1 MPPPPLPKTPYT
13 SCYCE
18 ENIYLLAQ
26 AFLGNPD
33 VSRHWEIFVVFISN
47 SSKSVALWNQKR
59 ALEQDLP
66 VVWDYHVVL
75 LLGPREEFQHPTRD
89 MTRTATASVDAED
102 KSNKVWIYDCDTR
115 LPLPCVLEDY
125 MFSTFMDVPPHYE
138 RIIPGDVFLKQFA
151 SDRSHMLVA
160 EDDGAVSQASDQ
172 AWTDLKYIAPPP
184 SYEPIRGTSAVEK
197 GVVNNLMSSFVD
209 MASSERTFGHV
220 IDKAAM
226 STRM

>member
-1 MPPPPLPKTPYT
+1 
-13 SCYCE
+13 
-18 ENIYLLAQ
+18 
-26 AFLGNPD
+26 
-33 VSRHWEIFVVFISN
+33 
-47 SSKSVALWNQKR
+47 
-59 ALEQDLP
+59 
-66 VVWDYHVVL
+66 
-75 LLGPREEFQHPTRD
+75 

-138 RIIPGDVFLKQFA
+138 SLFRIIPGDVFLKQFA
-151 SDRSHMLVA
+151 SDRSHM
-160 EDDGAVSQASDQ
+160 ASDQ
-172 AWTDLKYIAPPP
+172 AWTDLKYMAPPP